1 MAGGSADVLAGWE
14 NVVAPPKQ
22 QTTAPVQPRQAGGL
36 KGLLEGFLPAV
47 GGTIGAVGGSLL
59 GPLGTAGGG
68 AAGSGFGEFLKEKLQ
83 GQKTSFKNIAEQS
96 ALGALPGAVEGLS
109 GGIAGAKAGEGFLS
123 GLVKGKATI
132 GATQA
137 ATEGLGNGAEQVAT
151 KGAKI
156 GSTVRNAAQEA
167 DAAASGLGIGTSING
182 GPLTPDR
189 ANELYDFA
197 RNGSAK
203 YVDGGIK
210 AGSPLEQS
218 LQAQKAMNGVNDALS
233 SKLTEINRPL
243 IAGEAEN
250 VANNAIAKV
259 ADSGMVTGKTPTLD
273 KAVQKITA
281 LEEDGDL
288 AGLEKIRKEYDT
300 IAYTK
305 TGAGKT
311 SSAAQAYAVRDAID
325 EFVHGA
331 SGEPTRFADYKDIKG
346 DFSKARDVLNLTSKG
361 NLSADTSFG
370 GSKGVFSALT
380 NNPLAKG
387 AKSIVGSKLA
397 SDNTVKAG
405 SFLGALTKQGLSHG
419 IGGQLLDPA
428 TQEQPATVPGLD
440 SFDTTATTGT
450 LPDASSTPDDSPFSP
465 NNVQENIQ
473 KIVAQGGTMKDV
485 SDYLGVVKTVT
496 DLQSSSGTK
505 LPAAQQTLLSNAQRA
520 SGLLDTVYQQ
530 FQSLGGAQGRVG
542 GFLSGLSGKAGLND
556 NVNAY
561 NTARTD
567 AAIPLAQALSGSTR
581 LPPPETLKIIEDML
595 PNFGDNPKE
604 VEVKKQLLQ
613 QRLNSAIQAIQS
625 GSLTPAS

>member
-1 MAGGSADVLAGWE
+1 MPGGSADVLAGWE

-22 QTTAPVQPRQAGGL
+22 ATTTPIKPKDGGL
-36 KGLLEGFLPAV
+36 KGLLESFLPAV
-47 GGTIGAVGGSLL
+47 GGTVGAIGGSLL

-68 AAGSGFGEFLKEKLQ
+68 AAGSGFGEFLKEKLS
-83 GQKTSFKNIAEQS
+83 GEKTNFGSIAKQS

-123 GLVKGKATI
+123 GLVKGKAAI
-132 GATQA
+132 AATQA
-137 ATEGLGNGAEQVAT
+137 GTEGLANGAEQLAT
-151 KGAKI
+151 RGAKV
-156 GSTVRNAAQEA
+156 GNTVRNAAQEA
-167 DAAASGLGIGTSING
+167 DAAASGFGVGSTING
-182 GPLTPDR
+182 KVITPDR

-197 RNGSAK
+197 RNGSSK
-203 YVDGGIK
+203 YAEGAVK
-210 AGSPLEQS
+210 AGSPLS
-218 LQAQKAMNGVNDALS
+218 QAQKAQEVFGGVKNSLS
-233 SKLTEINRPL
+233 SKLEEINRPL
-243 IAGEAEN
+243 VAGEAEN
-250 VANNAIAKV
+250 VAQNAIAKV
-259 ADSGMVTGKTPTLD
+259 TDSGMVTGKTPTLD
-273 KAVQKITA
+273 KFVQKVTA
-281 LEEDGDL
+281 LEGDGDIK
-288 AGLEKIRKEYDT
+288 GLEKIRQEADNV
-300 IAYTK
+300 AYTK

-311 SSAAQAYAVRDAID
+311 SAAAQAHAIRDAID
-325 EFVHGA
+325 EFVTPF
-331 SGEPTRFADYKDIKG
+331 SEDYKNIKG
-346 DFSKARDVLNLTSKG
+346 DYSKARDLLELTSKG
-361 NLSADTSFG
+361 VKSTDSSFG
-370 GSKGVFSALT
+370 GSKGLFSAIT
-380 NNPLAKG
+380 NNPLTKGVESKG
-387 AKSIVGSKLA
+387 ASILA
-397 SDNTVKAG
+397 GNNTVKAG
-405 SFLGALTKQGLSHG
+405 NFLGTLTKQSLSHG

-428 TQEQPATVPGLD
+428 TQEQPAIASGLD
-440 SFDTTATTGT
+440 SLDTASTADT
-450 LPDASSTPDDSPFSP
+450 LPDTSAVPDDSPFSP

-496 DLQSSSGTK
+496 DLQTSSGTK

-542 GFLSGLSGKAGLND
+542 GFISGLTGKAGLND

-613 QRLNSAIQAIQS
+613 QRLSSAIQAIQS